1 METNNIQRLII
12 LQGLPGSG
20 KSTWA
25 REFIKGKRDWAIVNR
40 DSLRNMRGDYW
51 IVQQE
56 GLITKW
62 EDYCIASAVSEGLNV
77 IIDATN
83 FNPKT
88 LAKWHRIASANSLEA
103 EIMTFDTPV
112 EECIRRDLGREKPV
126 GKSVIW
132 GMYKKY
138 INPDN

>member
-1 METNNIQRLII
+1 MQRVII
-12 LQGLPGSG
+12 LKGLPGSG

-25 REFIKGKRDWAIVNR
+25 REFVKGKKDWVIVNR

-56 GLITKW
+56 DLMTEW
-62 EDYCIASAVSEGLNV
+62 EDFCVKSTILAGLNV

-83 FNPKT
+83 LNQKV
-88 LAKWHRIASANSLEA
+88 LNKWKNIASDNSLEA
-103 EIMTFDTPV
+103 EILMFDTPL

-126 GKSVIW
+126 GKSVIL

-138 INPDN
+138 INPEN

>member
-1 METNNIQRLII
+1 MQRVII
-12 LQGLPGSG
+12 LKGLPGSG

-25 REFIKGKRDWAIVNR
+25 REFVKGKKDWVIVNR

-56 GLITKW
+56 DLITEW
-62 EDYCIASAVSEGLNV
+62 EDFCVKSTILAGLNV

-83 FNPKT
+83 LNQKV
-88 LAKWHRIASANSLEA
+88 LNKWKNIASDNSLEA
-103 EIMTFDTPV
+103 EILMFDTPL

-126 GKSVIW
+126 GESVIL